1 MPDRRSSL
9 ASLARQAV
17 IISNGLTSAAIAA
30 RMPHCLA
37 RPCLRCPAKP
47 SCASATLPLSVSL
60 SAFPPAIPLAGY
72 CPRAPRYHPLSSSL
86 SIFCFSFPPSRSL
99 TAAARSLGLSEAGPL
114 VFLLFPS
121 RLRLLLVIT
130 TNLSRINSPSGINSS
145 TVQAEKEKVIAGVG
159 TGSSHPL
166 PRRSYSSR
174 APRIRLGA
182 LCAPLRRE
190 RERERER
197 ERGRGRGRMGDGR
210 GAGVECLARSV
221 MLRER
226 GWKCRRAKTVNVV
239 TSRNEERPRVHN
251 SSGAR

>member
-47 SCASATLPLSVSL
+47 SCASAALPLSVSL
-60 SAFPPAIPLAGY
+60 SAFPPAIPLAGC

-86 SIFCFSFPPSRSL
+86 SVFCFSFPPSRSL

-166 PRRSYSSR
+166 PRRSFSSD
-174 APRIRLGA
+174 PT
-182 LCAPLRRE
+182 RRSVCPPAE
-190 RERERER
+190 RERENGDTGRRE
-197 ERGRGRGRMGDGR
+197 
-210 GAGVECLARSV
+210 AGVECLARSV

-251 SSGAR
+251 SSGARSYSRVSSTSRARE

>member
-47 SCASATLPLSVSL
+47 SYASAALFVRLSLCISSRRPLRSLATIPYRRPSPSSV
-60 SAFPPAIPLAGY
+60 P
-72 CPRAPRYHPLSSSL
+72 
-86 SIFCFSFPPSRSL
+86 CFSISL
-99 TAAARSLGLSEAGPL
+99 TTARSLGLSEARPL

-145 TVQAEKEKVIAGVG
+145 TVQAEKEKVIAR
-159 TGSSHPL
+159 GSGRANPIPL
-166 PRRSYSSR
+166 FPRAPVSTRRSM
-174 APRIRLGA
+174 PPMEKEKGNI
-182 LCAPLRRE
+182 
-190 RERERER
+190 
-197 ERGRGRGRMGDGR
+197 
-210 GAGVECLARSV
+210 GVERQARSV
-221 MLRER
+221 MLCKG
-226 GWKCRRAKTVNVV
+226 GWKAG
-239 TSRNEERPRVHN
+239 ERKLLM
-251 SSGAR
+251 S

>member
-37 RPCLRCPAKP
+37 RPCLQCPAKP
-47 SCASATLPLSVSL
+47 SCASAALFVRLSLCISSRLPPSPPRAALVVGSLASNPYRRPSPSSIPCFSVSL
-60 SAFPPAIPLAGY
+60 G
-72 CPRAPRYHPLSSSL
+72 
-86 SIFCFSFPPSRSL
+86 
-99 TAAARSLGLSEAGPL
+99 AAARSLGLSEAARPL

-121 RLRLLLVIT
+121 RLLLVIT

-159 TGSSHPL
+159 AGNSPAHPRYDS
-166 PRRSYSSR
+166 P
-174 APRIRLGA
+174 
-182 LCAPLRRE
+182 LCTPYGE
-190 RERERER
+190 RERRYR
-197 ERGRGRGRMGDGR
+197 DG
-210 GAGVECLARSV
+210 ECRVRSV

-226 GWKCRRAKTVNVV
+226 RVESRRAKTVNVV
-239 TSRNEERPRVHN
+239 TSRNEERPRVNN

>member
-37 RPCLRCPAKP
+37 RPCLQCPAKP
-47 SCASATLPLSVSL
+47 SCASAALFVRLSLSLCISRLYFLPLPPSPRPASLVPSLPTLIAVLLHLRFLVS
-60 SAFPPAIPLAGY
+60 
-72 CPRAPRYHPLSSSL
+72 
-86 SIFCFSFPPSRSL
+86 PSRSPG
-99 TAAARSLGLSEAGPL
+99 ARSLGLSEARPL

-159 TGSSHPL
+159 AGNSPCFPRTPDST
-166 PRRSYSSR
+166 RRSV
-174 APRIRLGA
+174 P
-182 LCAPLRRE
+182 PTE
-190 RERERER
+190 KEK
-197 ERGRGRGRMGDGR
+197 GDIGT
-210 GAGVECLARSV
+210 ECRVRSA

-226 GWKCRRAKTVNVV
+226 GGWKAG
-239 TSRNEERPRVHN
+239 ERKLLM
-251 SSGAR
+251 S